1 MKIITIV
8 GARPQFIKSVPVSK
22 ELKKNNIEEVVIHT
36 GQHFDQNMSAIFFDQ
51 MKISK
56 PNYELNINGL
66 NMGL

>member
-36 GQHFDQNMSAIFFDQ
+36 GQHFDQTGIFFDQ

-56 PNYELNINGL
+56 PNYELNL
-66 NMGL
+66 MD